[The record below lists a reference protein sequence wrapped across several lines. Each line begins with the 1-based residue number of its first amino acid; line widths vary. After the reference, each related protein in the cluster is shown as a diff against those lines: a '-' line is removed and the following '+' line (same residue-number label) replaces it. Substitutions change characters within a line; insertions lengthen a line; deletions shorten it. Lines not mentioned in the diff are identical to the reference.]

1 MSRIAEK
8 EVLRAKMGEVG
19 PLAAGK
25 TLKRIDKYAK
35 AYIERSPF
43 LCIGTADENGNAD
56 VSPRGDP
63 PGFVR
68 VVDDRTLIIP
78 DRPGN
83 NRVDT
88 MANIIANPK
97 VGILFIIPGIDD
109 TLRVNGRAEIIDDP
123 AELAPAAVNGRP
135 PRIGIRVHVE
145 EVFFHCA
152 KAFRRSKLWDPAAQQ
167 DRGFL
172 PGLAHMVME
181 QARACEVE
189 TEESDKVEAEI
200 QEEYKTG
207 LY

>member
-1 MSRIAEK
+1 MSRIEEK
-8 EVLRAKMGEVG
+8 SVLRAKMGEVG

-25 TLKRIDKYAK
+25 TLRRIDKYAK
-35 AYIERSPF
+35 TYIERSPF

-68 VVDDRTLIIP
+68 IVDDRTIIIP

-123 AELAPAAVNGRP
+123 AELAPAAINGRAP
-135 PRIGIRVHVE
+135 KIGIRVHVD

-152 KAFRRSKLWDPAAQQ
+152 KAFRRSQLWEPAAHQ
-167 DRGFL
+167 DRSFL

-181 QARACEVE
+181 QARACEVD
-189 TEESDKVEAEI
+189 TEESDQVEAEI

>member
-1 MSRIAEK
+1 MSRIEEK
-8 EVLRAKMGEVG
+8 GALRAKMGEVG
-19 PLAAGK
+19 ELAAKK
-25 TLKRIDKYAK
+25 TLTRLDKYAK
-35 AYIERSPF
+35 TYIAHSPF

-63 PGFVR
+63 AGFVR
-68 VVDDRTLIIP
+68 VVDDHTIIIP

-88 MANIIANPK
+88 MQYIVANPQ
-97 VGILFIIPGIDD
+97 VGILFLIPGIDD

-135 PRIGIRVHVE
+135 PRLGIRVKVD

-152 KAFRRSKLWDPAAQQ
+152 KAFRRSKLWDPTSRQ

-181 QARACEVE
+181 QARACEVDHQ
-189 TEESDKVEAEI
+189 ESDKVEEDI
-200 QEEYKTG
+200 QEDYRTK

>member
-1 MSRIAEK
+1 MSRIEEK
-8 EVLRAKMGEVG
+8 SVLRTKMGEVG

-35 AYIERSPF
+35 SYIERSPF

-63 PGFVR
+63 AGFVR
-68 VVDDRTLIIP
+68 IVDDRTLLIP

-88 MANIIANPK
+88 MSNIIANPK

-135 PRIGIRVHVE
+135 PKIGIRVHVD

-152 KAFRRSKLWDPAAQQ
+152 KAFRRSRLWDPAAQQ
-167 DRGFL
+167 DRSFL

-189 TEESDKVEAEI
+189 TEESDQVEAEI

>member
-1 MSRIAEK
+1 MSRIEEK
-8 EVLRAKMGEVG
+8 SVLRTKMGEVG

-35 AYIERSPF
+35 TYIERSPF

-68 VVDDRTLIIP
+68 IVDDRTIIIP

-123 AELAPAAVNGRP
+123 AELAPAAINGRAP
-135 PRIGIRVHVE
+135 KIGIRVHVD

-152 KAFRRSKLWDPAAQQ
+152 KAFRRSQLWDQAAHQ
-167 DRGFL
+167 DRAFL

-181 QARACEVE
+181 QARACEVD
-189 TEESDKVEAEI
+189 TEESDQVEAEI